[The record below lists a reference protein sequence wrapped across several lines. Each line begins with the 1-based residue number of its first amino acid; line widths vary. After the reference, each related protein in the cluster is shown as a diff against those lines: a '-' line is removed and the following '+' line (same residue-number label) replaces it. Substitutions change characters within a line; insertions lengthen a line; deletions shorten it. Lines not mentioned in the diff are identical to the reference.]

1 MPSIPTATII
11 RCSKSSSCPSV
22 SKSSR
27 SSSLLLLHNF
37 GSFFPRP
44 RRAILF
50 GESLVV
56 SIPHTVGRA
65 RLQQTPAG
73 LRIVIPPLR
82 SPYLFLE
89 GPVIAVLVVSVLRQ
103 LDLGTVVWV
112 MIGTLLAAGL
122 GRRWLWNLVGN
133 EIVTINKVA
142 LTMRYD
148 FGGLGWQ
155 RTYFLHRLYSLC
167 FVRLMTAQ
175 EMKDGTDDPLVGFV
189 GFNYEAPASRI
200 ESLFSVIA
208 GLFLKN
214 WGVTYVMCMMAGVLY
229 YLGTLLDDRLQRCGV
244 LAASLF
250 FLGVAVLAL
259 AGYRYRFTR
268 DGVEIFT
275 LGFRVRFIPVDR
287 IMHWEE
293 SGRTY
298 ADSYSF
304 GLYGTRKAYVW
315 AGRGVRIHTLDGEFF
330 IGHMKPEILLRDLEL
345 MKQAASGGR
354 ALGQAAGAG
363 K

>member
-175 EMKDGTDDPLVGFV
+175 EMKDGTDDPPLGFV

-208 GLFLKN
+208 GLFLKLSYDPQTARFGKKLGEVDVKELIGVMESYSGAHLTSTEPPPPQPLPSGIIGEESNSN
-214 WGVTYVMCMMAGVLY
+214 WGVTYVMCMLAGGLY
-229 YLGTLLDDRLQRCGV
+229 SLGTLLDSRL
-244 LAASLF
+244 
-250 FLGVAVLAL
+250 
-259 AGYRYRFTR
+259 
-268 DGVEIFT
+268 
-275 LGFRVRFIPVDR
+275 
-287 IMHWEE
+287 
-293 SGRTY
+293 
-298 ADSYSF
+298 
-304 GLYGTRKAYVW
+304 
-315 AGRGVRIHTLDGEFF
+315 
-330 IGHMKPEILLRDLEL
+330 
-345 MKQAASGGR
+345 
-354 ALGQAAGAG
+354 
-363 K
+363 